1 MVLKALK
8 VLEVASQDR
17 VIFIIIL
24 ILQVIIVVYI
34 FEFSHLKILV
44 VDLKKCKHIM
54 IFHYFYLFNV
64 NFFLFVTCLHFNSY
78 K

>member
-8 VLEVASQDR
+8 VLEVATQVK

-34 FEFSHLKILV
+34 FEFLHLKILV
-44 VDLKKCKHIM
+44 VEFEKVQT
-54 IFHYFYLFNV
+54 HYDFPLSLPF
-64 NFFLFVTCLHFNSY
+64 
-78 K
+78 